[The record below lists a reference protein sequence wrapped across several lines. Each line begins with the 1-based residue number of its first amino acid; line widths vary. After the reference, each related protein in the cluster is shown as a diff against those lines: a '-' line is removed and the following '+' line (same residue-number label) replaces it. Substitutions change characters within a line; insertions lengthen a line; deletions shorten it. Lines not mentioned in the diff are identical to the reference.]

1 MNTENEEMKNSQI
14 KKVERYRWLIWLIL
28 AATYVF
34 VTFHRMSAA
43 VVKDDLQKAFGI
55 GAVQFAVI
63 GSMYFYAYFIMQ
75 IPSGILADKIGPKKT
90 VFIFS
95 LIAAVGSIFFGPAPT
110 LNIAYISRFFVGIG
124 VSVVF
129 VCLVKIQSR
138 WFYSRN
144 FALMIGFSGLA
155 ANLGAIIAQTPLV
168 IAVNNFGWRNT
179 FVYMGIIMVMFAV
192 LTFIFV
198 KDDPTDMG
206 LPGMDEIENRPRVT
220 VNLNIFQA
228 LGSILS
234 NPRTWIISIVYIGL
248 YTGYTV
254 ILGTFGTPFLMT
266 VYSIKKVEA
275 ANYIISA
282 VVGSAVSGL
291 VIGYLSDKFKARKSI
306 LIISSVV
313 TLIMWVIFIYVKL
326 PLTLLSVYLFVFGFM
341 MTAFTLC
348 WTVGNEVNDRRLSGM
363 ATGVVNCVGFLG
375 AAIIPVI
382 MGNILDANKNMPEI
396 GYKKAY
402 LVLILLVAVSTV
414 FSFFVT
420 ETHAT
425 NVYEDRK

>member
-1 MNTENEEMKNSQI
+1 
-14 KKVERYRWLIWLIL
+14 
-28 AATYVF
+28 
-34 VTFHRMSAA
+34 MSAA

-75 IPSGILADKIGPKKT
+75 IPLGILADKIGPKKT

-95 LIAAVGSIFFGPAPT
+95 LIAAVGSIFFGLAPS

-168 IAVNNFGWRNT
+168 IAVSNFGWRNT

-234 NPRTWIISIVYIGL
+234 NPRTWIISVVYIGL
-248 YTGYTV
+248 YTEYTV

>member
-95 LIAAVGSIFFGPAPT
+95 LIAAVGSIFFGLAPS

-313 TLIMWVIFIYVKL
+313 TLIMWVIFIYVRL

>member
-1 MNTENEEMKNSQI
+1 M
-14 KKVERYRWLIWLIL
+14 
-28 AATYVF
+28 
-34 VTFHRMSAA
+34 
-43 VVKDDLQKAFGI
+43 
-55 GAVQFAVI
+55 
-63 GSMYFYAYFIMQ
+63 
-75 IPSGILADKIGPKKT
+75 
-90 VFIFS
+90 
-95 LIAAVGSIFFGPAPT
+95 
-110 LNIAYISRFFVGIG
+110 
-124 VSVVF
+124 
-129 VCLVKIQSR
+129 
-138 WFYSRN
+138 
-144 FALMIGFSGLA
+144 
-155 ANLGAIIAQTPLV
+155 
-168 IAVNNFGWRNT
+168 
-179 FVYMGIIMVMFAV
+179 
-192 LTFIFV
+192 
-198 KDDPTDMG
+198 
-206 LPGMDEIENRPRVT
+206 
-220 VNLNIFQA
+220 
-228 LGSILS
+228 
-234 NPRTWIISIVYIGL
+234 
-248 YTGYTV
+248 
-254 ILGTFGTPFLMT
+254 
-266 VYSIKKVEA
+266 
-275 ANYIISA
+275 
-282 VVGSAVSGL
+282 SGL

>member
-1 MNTENEEMKNSQI
+1 
-14 KKVERYRWLIWLIL
+14 
-28 AATYVF
+28 
-34 VTFHRMSAA
+34 
-43 VVKDDLQKAFGI
+43 
-55 GAVQFAVI
+55 
-63 GSMYFYAYFIMQ
+63 
-75 IPSGILADKIGPKKT
+75 
-90 VFIFS
+90 
-95 LIAAVGSIFFGPAPT
+95 
-110 LNIAYISRFFVGIG
+110 
-124 VSVVF
+124 
-129 VCLVKIQSR
+129 
-138 WFYSRN
+138 
-144 FALMIGFSGLA
+144 
-155 ANLGAIIAQTPLV
+155 
-168 IAVNNFGWRNT
+168 
-179 FVYMGIIMVMFAV
+179 MVMFAV

-206 LPGMDEIENRPRVT
+206 LPGMDEIENRPRVA